1 MSTGSLDSSG
11 VRKLAGDDRRA
22 FGNGNKRVQSTLEV
36 TVVLDS
42 ASAALGQDSTELLGI
57 CKVPQRTLLE

>member
-1 MSTGSLDSSG
+1 MG
-11 VRKLAGDDRRA
+11 VRKLISEYQGA
-22 FGNGNKRVQSTLEV
+22 FGNGYKRVQSALEV

-42 ASAALGQDSTELLGI
+42 ASMALGQDSTELLGI